1 LFIKFCFAAAG
12 YSRKATTVESGKRSK
27 QMAHET
33 PGTPT
38 FYVYIVVII
47 GLVLFAGLMS
57 GLTLG
62 LMSLGLVDLE
72 VLIKSGTPADKKH
85 AGFHPGALTSS
96 VYLPLSTRGPC
107 PLSYLSLLVLQVT
120 FCVALFSA
128 AIVYSTKVL
137 RGAAPCEKTVP

>member
-1 LFIKFCFAAAG
+1 LFIEFCFAAAAG

-38 FYVYIVVII
+38 FYVYVVVII

-85 AGFHPGALTSS
+85 AGLLSS
-96 VYLPLSTRGPC
+96 RSPHFLRVSLSVNTRPMSFVISLSPC
-107 PLSYLSLLVLQVT
+107 S
-120 FCVALFSA
+120 
-128 AIVYSTKVL
+128 
-137 RGAAPCEKTVP
+137 